1 MRFGQKAVA
10 VALVLS
16 MIIGVCAMADVPK
29 QAQAAD
35 GDIYFT
41 TADFQKAYAKVL
53 FSLVGKG
60 YKGGG
65 GYHVSAGGTPLSPA
79 ATSDTKFDCC
89 GFVVT
94 GLMMMG
100 YDYFVDSSGKKW
112 NLDAQTGMDVFQG
125 TKGIFY
131 SHKTGDKITLHNKT
145 DERFNV
151 TFKFGEV
158 IDMATAADLP
168 MGAILCS
175 LPTTNSSGSYDS
187 SNNNG
192 VVYGAFS
199 EHYIGSSYKTHIGHI
214 SVALFTLD
222 KTDDITKDNY
232 RNKTSAER
240 KTALETSWDR
250 AAGMIESLLG
260 TEYKTK
266 VTGGSIRN
274 SAYDISEQH
283 FAPYLWD
290 ARGRGY
296 GYYTNSDATAT
307 NYKAGFKDPRCTAHF
322 NTPYSRV
329 WQIECLNETVG
340 VCVNNNPYGKTVA
353 ITQSVYIEP
362 VDSYGEVVITKTD
375 AATSEVLSGAR
386 FTLYEWSEESGKFV
400 TSKKYHMAEYGT
412 SGTYRVY
419 NTQNDEDKILVTS
432 DNLGKIRIEETSPP
446 PGYSNIDP
454 ATGKMYAWEYTFKK
468 DGDTE
473 TFYIDA
479 KNTGLPVG
487 FNVVKKGTDGP
498 LLAGAEFTLY
508 SNEACTTVAKDLN
521 NKSVFTSANDGK
533 TNIQFRLSSDA
544 QTYYLKETKAPT
556 GYIANGSV
564 YRIIVA
570 TAATGTIAIS
580 EKKAGASTYTT
591 VSEISAENAKQ
602 LTKGELLVSNTPETG
617 SLTITKKTD
626 AAVDVK
632 TTYWFYVYKNGY
644 SSWKSITLQPG
655 QSTGSVTLSNLTV
668 GEYTVLEVEKD
679 GDTKSVSE
687 TKAVPYTAVGEGKVT
702 VTAGTTVTKTIQN
715 LLTKVNIRKTAK

>member
-10 VALVLS
+10 VVLVLS

-65 GYHVSAGGTPLSPA
+65 GYHVSAGGTPLSPV

-100 YDYFVDSSGKKW
+100 YDYFVDSTGKKW

-158 IDMATAADLP
+158 IDMATAANLP

-240 KTALETSWDR
+240 KAALETSWDR

-296 GYYTNSDATAT
+296 GYYTNSDASAT

-322 NTPYSRV
+322 TTPYSRV

-375 AATSEVLSGAR
+375 AATSKVLSGAR
-386 FTLYEWSEESGKFV
+386 FALYEWSEESGKFV

-432 DNLGKIRIEETSPP
+432 DNLGKIRVEETSPP

-454 ATGKMYAWEYTFKK
+454 STGKMNAWEYTFKK

-479 KNTGLPVG
+479 KNIGLPVG
-487 FNVVKKGTDGP
+487 FNVVKKETDGP
-498 LLAGAEFTLY
+498 VLAGAEFTLY
-508 SNEACTTVAKDLN
+508 SNEACTTVAKNLN
-521 NKSVFTSANDGK
+521 NKSVFTSASDGK
-533 TNIQFRLSSDA
+533 TNLQFRLSSNE

-556 GYIANGSV
+556 GYVANGSV
-564 YRIIVA
+564 YRITVA
-570 TAATGTIAIS
+570 TASVGKITLA
-580 EKKAGASTYTT
+580 EKKAGASAYTT
-591 VSEISAENAKQ
+591 ISEISAENAKQ
-602 LTKGELLVSNTPETG
+602 LTKGEVEVKNTPETG
-617 SLTITKKTD
+617 GLTITKKTD
-626 AAVDVK
+626 AAVEEK
-632 TTYWFYVYKNGY
+632 TTYWFYISRTGY

-655 QSTGSVTLSNLTV
+655 QSTGSVTLSNLTI

-702 VTAGTTVTKTIQN
+702 VTAGTTVDKTIQN
-715 LLTKVNIRKTAK
+715 LLTKVNIKKTAK

>member
-16 MIIGVCAMADVPK
+16 MIIGVCALADVPK

-65 GYHVSAGGTPLSPA
+65 GYHVSAGGTPLNPA

-100 YDYFVDSSGKKW
+100 YDYFVDSTGKKW

-222 KTDDITKDNY
+222 KADDITKDNY
-232 RNKTSAER
+232 RNKTDAER
-240 KTALETSWDR
+240 KAALENSWGR
-250 AAGMIESLLG
+250 AADMIESLLG
-260 TEYKTK
+260 AEYKTK

-283 FAPYLWD
+283 FAPFLWD

-296 GYYTNSDATAT
+296 GYYTNSDASAT

-362 VDSYGEVVITKTD
+362 VDSYGRVIITKTD
-375 AATSEVLSGAR
+375 SANASKLSGAT
-386 FTLYEWSEESGKFV
+386 FTLYEWSESAQKFIV
-400 TSKKYHMAEYGT
+400 SPTYQIKEYGT
-412 SGTYRVY
+412 NGQYMTYKGSQRA
-419 NTQNDEDKILVTS
+419 DILVTS
-432 DNLGKIRIEETSPP
+432 DNRGKIRVEETSPP

-468 DGDTE
+468 DGETE
-473 TFYIDA
+473 EFLIEA
-479 KNTGLPVG
+479 KNTAIPVG

-521 NKSVFTSANDGK
+521 NKSVFTSSSDGK
-533 TNIQFRLSSDA
+533 TNIQFRLSSNA

-556 GYIANGSV
+556 GYVANGSV
-564 YRIIVA
+564 YRISVA
-570 TAATGTIAIS
+570 AASAGTIILA
-580 EKKAGASTYTT
+580 EKKAGSSTYTT

-602 LTKGELLVSNTPETG
+602 LTKGELPVNNTPETG
-617 SLTITKKTD
+617 GLTITKKTD

-632 TTYWFYVYKNGY
+632 TTYWFYISRTSY

>member
-16 MIIGVCAMADVPK
+16 MIVGVCAMADVPK

-53 FSLVGKG
+53 FSLIGKG

-112 NLDAQTGMDVFQG
+112 SLDAQTGMDVFQG

-158 IDMATAADLP
+158 IDMATATDLP

-199 EHYIGSSYKTHIGHI
+199 EHYIGSSYKTHIGHC
-214 SVALFTLD
+214 SVALFTMD

-260 TEYKTK
+260 ASYKTM

-362 VDSYGEVVITKTD
+362 VDSYGTVEIKKSDESTQTMI
-375 AATSEVLSGAR
+375 SGAK
-386 FTLYEWSEESGKFV
+386 FTLYEWSAEKNDYV
-400 TSKKYHMAEYGT
+400 ISKNYRIQERGATGQYY
-412 SGTYRVY
+412 TYKG
-419 NTQNDEDKILVTS
+419 DDLDKIVVTS
-432 DNLGKIRIEETSPP
+432 DNLGKIRVEETSPP

-487 FNVVKKGTDGP
+487 FNVVKKGTEGP
-498 LLAGAEFTLY
+498 LLAGAEFSLY

-521 NKSVFTSANDGK
+521 NKSVFTSASDGK
-533 TNIQFRLSSDA
+533 TNIQFRLSTDA

-556 GYIANGSV
+556 GYVANGSL
-564 YRIIVA
+564 YRIVVA
-570 TAATGTIAIS
+570 TAATGTITIS
-580 EKKAGASTYTT
+580 EKKAGSSTYTT
-591 VSEISAENAKQ
+591 VSEITAENAKQ
-602 LTKGELLVSNTPETG
+602 LTKGEVEVKNTPETG
-617 SLTITKKTD
+617 GLTITKKTD
-626 AAVDVK
+626 TAVDVK
-632 TTYWFYVYKNGY
+632 TTYWFYIYKSGY
-644 SSWKSITLQPG
+644 SAWKSITLQPG
-655 QSTGSVTLSNLTV
+655 QSTGAVTLSSLTV

-702 VTAGTTVTKTIQN
+702 VTAGTAVTKTIQN

>member
-10 VALVLS
+10 VVLALSL
-16 MIIGVCAMADVPK
+16 IIGLCAMADVPK

-41 TADFQKAYAKVL
+41 TEDFQKAYVKTL

-60 YKGGG
+60 YTSGG

-94 GLMMMG
+94 ALMMMG
-100 YDYFVDSSGKKW
+100 YDYFVDSSGTKW
-112 NLDAQTGMDVFQG
+112 TLSAQVGMDVFQG

-158 IDMATAADLP
+158 VDMASATDIP
-168 MGAILCS
+168 MGSILCS
-175 LPTTNSSGSYDS
+175 LPTKNSAGNYDA

-192 VVYGAFS
+192 VAYGAFG
-199 EHYIGSSYKTHIGHI
+199 EHYIGSSYKTYIGHC
-214 SVALFTLD
+214 SVALFTMD

-232 RNKTSAER
+232 RDKTSAER
-240 KTALETSWDR
+240 KAALENSWDR

-283 FAPYLWD
+283 FAPFLWD

-322 NTPYSRV
+322 TTPYSRV

-362 VDSYGEVVITKTD
+362 VDSYGDVIITKTD
-375 AATSEVLSGAR
+375 AASTSAVSGAK
-386 FTLYEWSEESGKFV
+386 FTLYEWSEKANKFVESTKYQMKESGA
-400 TSKKYHMAEYGT
+400 SGKYY
-412 SGTYRVY
+412 VY
-419 NTQNDEDKILVTS
+419 AGSERALILVTS
-432 DNLGKIRIEETSPP
+432 DNLGKIRVEETSPP

-479 KNTGLPVG
+479 KNTALPVG

-508 SNEACTTVAKDLN
+508 SNETCTTVAKDLN
-521 NKSVFTSANDGK
+521 NKSVFTSASDGK
-533 TNIQFRLSSDA
+533 TNIQFRLSSSA

-556 GYIANGSV
+556 GYVVNGSI
-564 YRIIVA
+564 YRITVA
-570 TAATGTIAIS
+570 TASVGTITLA
-580 EKKAGASTYTT
+580 EKKAGASSFTT
-591 VSEISAENAKQ
+591 VSEISAENAKL
-602 LTKGELLVSNTPETG
+602 LTKGEVEVKNTPETG
-617 SLTITKKTD
+617 ILTITKKTD
-626 AAVDVK
+626 TAVEEK
-632 TTYWFYVYKNGY
+632 TTYWFYIYKSGY
-644 SSWKSITLQPG
+644 ESWKSITLQPG

-668 GEYTVLEVEKD
+668 GEYTVLEVAKD
-679 GDTKSVSE
+679 GDTQSVSV

-702 VTAGTTVTKTIQN
+702 VTAGTTVDKTIQN
-715 LLTKVNIRKTAK
+715 LLTKVNIKKTAK

>member
-10 VALVLS
+10 VVLALS

-100 YDYFVDSSGKKW
+100 YDYFVDSTGKKW

-232 RNKTSAER
+232 RNKTDAER
-240 KTALETSWDR
+240 KTALENSWGR
-250 AAGMIESLLG
+250 AADMIESLLG
-260 TEYKTK
+260 AEYKTK

-322 NTPYSRV
+322 NTPYGRV

-362 VDSYGEVVITKTD
+362 VDSYGDVIITKTD
-375 AATSEVLSGAR
+375 AATSASVSGAK
-386 FTLYEWSEESGKFV
+386 FTLYEWSEADN
-400 TSKKYHMAEYGT
+400 KYVVSPTYQIKEYG
-412 SGTYRVY
+412 SGGTYRVY
-419 NTQNDEDKILVTS
+419 AGSLQRPILVTS
-432 DNLGKIRIEETSPP
+432 ANLGKIRIEETSPP

-454 ATGKMYAWEYTFKK
+454 ATGKMYAWEYTFIK

-521 NKSVFTSANDGK
+521 NKSVFTSVSDGK
-533 TNIQFRLSSDA
+533 TNIQFRLSSNA
-544 QTYYLKETKAPT
+544 QTYYLKETKAPA

-564 YRIIVA
+564 YRIVVA

-591 VSEISAENAKQ
+591 ISEISAENAKQ
-602 LTKGELLVSNTPETG
+602 LTKGELPVSNTPETG
-617 SLTITKKTD
+617 GLTITKKTD
-626 AAVDVK
+626 AVVDVK
-632 TTYWFYVYKNGY
+632 TTYWFYICKNGY
-644 SSWKSITLQPG
+644 SAWKSITLQPG
-655 QSTGSVTLSNLTV
+655 QSTGSVTLSGLTV

>member
-16 MIIGVCAMADVPK
+16 MIVGVCAMADVPK

-158 IDMATAADLP
+158 IDMATAADIP

-175 LPTTNSSGSYDS
+175 LPTTNSSGNYDS

-192 VVYGAFS
+192 VVYGAFG
-199 EHYIGSSYKTHIGHI
+199 EHYIGSSYKTHIGHC
-214 SVALFTLD
+214 SVALFTMD

-362 VDSYGEVVITKTD
+362 VDSYGTVEIKKSDELTQTMI
-375 AATSEVLSGAR
+375 SGAK
-386 FTLYEWSEESGKFV
+386 FTLYEWS
-400 TSKKYHMAEYGT
+400 AE
-412 SGTYRVY
+412 
-419 NTQNDEDKILVTS
+419 
-432 DNLGKIRIEETSPP
+432 
-446 PGYSNIDP
+446 
-454 ATGKMYAWEYTFKK
+454 
-468 DGDTE
+468 
-473 TFYIDA
+473 
-479 KNTGLPVG
+479 
-487 FNVVKKGTDGP
+487 
-498 LLAGAEFTLY
+498 
-508 SNEACTTVAKDLN
+508 
-521 NKSVFTSANDGK
+521 
-533 TNIQFRLSSDA
+533 
-544 QTYYLKETKAPT
+544 
-556 GYIANGSV
+556 
-564 YRIIVA
+564 
-570 TAATGTIAIS
+570 
-580 EKKAGASTYTT
+580 
-591 VSEISAENAKQ
+591 
-602 LTKGELLVSNTPETG
+602 
-617 SLTITKKTD
+617 
-626 AAVDVK
+626 
-632 TTYWFYVYKNGY
+632 KNGY
-644 SSWKSITLQPG
+644 VISKNYRIQERGATGQYYTYKGDDLDKIIVYFSWSGNSQKMARWIAEE
-655 QSTGSVTLSNLTV
+655 TGADIFRIVPEDAYSKEYSEVTDRAKK
-668 GEYTVLEVEKD
+668 EKD
-679 GDTKSVSE
+679 EGTRPALSE
-687 TKAVPYTAVGEGKVT
+687 HIPADIMAKYDVIYLGYPVWWYDLPMPVWSFLEEYDLSGKTIVPYFSHEGSSNGAGSLGRISELAPNSTVKTGDALSIRGGKVSSSENE
-702 VTAGTTVTKTIQN
+702 VKAWVRGLK
-715 LLTKVNIRKTAK
+715 LE

>member
-10 VALVLS
+10 VVLVLS
-16 MIIGVCAMADVPK
+16 MIVGVCAMADVPK

-41 TADFQKAYAKVL
+41 TKDFQKAYAKVL

-65 GYHVSAGGTPLSPA
+65 GYHVSAGGTPLNPA
-79 ATSDTKFDCC
+79 ATSDTKLDCC

-100 YDYFVDSSGKKW
+100 YDYFVDSSGTKW
-112 NLDAQTGMDVFQG
+112 NLNAQTGMDVFQG

-151 TFKFGEV
+151 TFKFGKV
-158 IDMATAADLP
+158 IDMATATDLP

-175 LPTTNSSGSYDS
+175 LPTKNSSGNYDS

-192 VVYGAFS
+192 VAYGAFN
-199 EHYIGSSYKTHIGHI
+199 EHYIGSSYKTYIGHC
-214 SVALFTLD
+214 SVALFSME

-232 RNKTSAER
+232 RDKTSAER
-240 KTALETSWDR
+240 KTALENSWER
-250 AAGMIESLLG
+250 AASMIESLLG

-283 FAPYLWD
+283 FAPFLWD

-322 NTPYSRV
+322 TTPYSNV

-362 VDSYGEVVITKTD
+362 VDSYGEVIITKTD
-375 AATSEVLSGAR
+375 SVTATTLSKAS
-386 FTLYEWSEESGKFV
+386 FALYEWSESAGKFV
-400 TSKKYHMAEYGT
+400 TSKNYHMAEDGN
-412 SGTYRVY
+412 SGKYYVY
-419 NTQNDEDKILVTS
+419 NAQNDRDRILVTS
-432 DNLGKIRIEETSPP
+432 DNRGKIRIEETSPP

-454 ATGKMYAWEYTFKK
+454 STGKMYAWEYTFKK
-468 DGDTE
+468 DGDME

-533 TNIQFRLSSDA
+533 TNIQFRLSSDV

-591 VSEISAENAKQ
+591 ISEISAENAKQ
-602 LTKGELLVSNTPETG
+602 LTKGEVEVKNTPETG
-617 SLTITKKTD
+617 GLTITKKTD
-626 AAVDVK
+626 SAVDVK
-632 TTYWFYVYKNGY
+632 TTYWFYIYKNGY
-644 SSWKSITLQPG
+644 SAWKSITLQPG

-687 TKAVPYTAVGEGKVT
+687 TKAVPYTAVGEGKVM